1 MNFHPSMILTV
12 SMALFACTPDGGGG
26 DEVGNTETAGTDSTS
41 GDSTSTDSTS
51 GDSTSEGTS
60 TDSSSGDSTDSTDS
74 TSSDSTD
81 STSETGDP
89 DPIVSTFSCEE
100 TSVVEPFL
108 QLTITGGFTA
118 QSEPRNLVAT
128 HTLGGAIEFSVPIPA
143 LVDPNDANYADV
155 VYWEMQLS
163 MVGYDVNL
171 PDDGTDDSRYL
182 FLPSGAEGVSTFDAF
197 YYRVYGV
204 GGTGQ
209 FDFTCTAD

>member
-1 MNFHPSMILTV
+1 MILVLST
-12 SMALFACTPDGGGG
+12 ALFACTPDGGGG
-26 DEVGNTETAGTDSTS
+26 DEVGNSETAGPDSTS
-41 GDSTSTDSTS
+41 GDSSTDSTS
-51 GDSTSEGTS
+51 GDSTSESTS
-60 TDSSSGDSTDSTDS
+60 TDSSSSDSTDSTSDSTDSTDS
-74 TSSDSTD
+74 TT
-81 STSETGDP
+81 ETGDP

-108 QLTITGGFTA
+108 KLTISGGFTA

-128 HTLGGAIEFSVPIPA
+128 HTLGGAIEFSVPLPA
-143 LVDPNDANYADV
+143 LVDPSDANYADV

-197 YYRVYGV
+197 YYHIYGV
-204 GGTGQ
+204 GGNGQ
-209 FDFTCTAD
+209 FEFTCTTD